1 MIHIR
6 RLFLNIVG
14 GLSLCLGIAGIVLP
28 LLPTTP
34 FILLASACFLR
45 SSPRF
50 HHWLHSHKTFGP
62 VLDNWQQNRAV
73 TRRVKQRAILFI
85 LLSFS
90 VSIWIAPLMWLK
102 IALMFGLIV
111 LLGIF
116 VRLPVSDSV
125 AARRETD

>member
-1 MIHIR
+1 MRIR

-50 HHWLHSHKTFGP
+50 HHWLHNHKTFGS
-62 VLDNWQQNRAV
+62 VLNNWQQNRAV